1 MQLVGF
7 TLLLRFLCEVPP
19 VLTSAVDRACILVR
33 HKLRQCVGAV
43 CGAGRQLLEMPA
55 EGFQP
60 ARIEVF
66 GLAGLSAVG
75 SMQQL
80 ELVHAGSLPWAVRY
94 VKVHNETNGEKAIFV
109 PDRCACIPLCCPLAA
124 VSPACALLGCSIR
137 VACCVAVYRR
147 KWCWYSSRLTCGLLE
162 SRFVD

>member
-1 MQLVGF
+1 
-7 TLLLRFLCEVPP
+7 
-19 VLTSAVDRACILVR
+19 
-33 HKLRQCVGAV
+33 
-43 CGAGRQLLEMPA
+43 MPA

-66 GLAGLSAVG
+66 GLAGLPAVG

-109 PDRCACIPLCCPLAA
+109 PDRCASCCAALFPQQADWALCWDAQNEVIAEC
-124 VSPACALLGCSIR
+124 
-137 VACCVAVYRR
+137 
-147 KWCWYSSRLTCGLLE
+147 WCNQEKVMVRY
-162 SRFVD
+162 